1 MNVIG
6 IDVGG
11 STTKIV
17 CVSNGKMLD
26 PMQVKATD
34 PLTSV
39 YGAFGKYLS
48 EKCLTL
54 EDIDKIKV
62 TGVGSTYIREG
73 LYGIPTDKVN
83 EFTSI
88 GLGGLAMS
96 GLEHAIIVSMGTGT
110 AFVEAG
116 NGVNRHMGGTGVGGG
131 TLLGLGSKLLDVRN
145 YESIVE
151 MALKGDLDKV
161 DLYVGELSKTE
172 DGYMPSKVTAAN
184 FGKVTD
190 FSTKEDIA
198 AGLVNMVFQTVG
210 MMSVFA
216 AQTVGLKDIVLIG
229 NLSKFPNIRELCKQV
244 EDLHDVHFH
253 VPEFSEYATA
263 FGAALSNR

>member
-17 CVSNGKMLD
+17 CVSNGKMLA

-48 EKCLTL
+48 EEGLTL

-96 GLEHAIIVSMGTGT
+96 GLDHAIIVSMGTGT

-116 NGVNRHMGGTGVGGG
+116 NGVNRHMGGTGVGVWQGWVSTG
-131 TLLGLGSKLLDVRN
+131 YSATWFDWLGLLL
-145 YESIVE
+145 IC
-151 MALKGDLDKV
+151 
-161 DLYVGELSKTE
+161 
-172 DGYMPSKVTAAN
+172 
-184 FGKVTD
+184 
-190 FSTKEDIA
+190 
-198 AGLVNMVFQTVG
+198 
-210 MMSVFA
+210 
-216 AQTVGLKDIVLIG
+216 IVLPAVLTVSI
-229 NLSKFPNIRELCKQV
+229 
-244 EDLHDVHFH
+244 DLAMRKLGWVKNGDQKLVI
-253 VPEFSEYATA
+253 AK
-263 FGAALSNR
+263 

>member
-1 MNVIG
+1 MSNIWANLLT
-6 IDVGG
+6 ILVGG
-11 STTKIV
+11 LLV
-17 CVSNGKMLD
+17 NNFVMNRFLGCCPFLGVSKQYDTAKGMSMAVIFVMTLASFITWFVQHLILV
-26 PMQVKATD
+26 PLHLEYMQTI
-34 PLTSV
+34 
-39 YGAFGKYLS
+39 AFILVIAV
-48 EKCLTL
+48 L
-54 EDIDKIKV
+54 
-62 TGVGSTYIREG
+62 VG
-73 LYGIPTDKVN
+73 
-83 EFTSI
+83 
-88 GLGGLAMS
+88 
-96 GLEHAIIVSMGTGT
+96 
-110 AFVEAG
+110 
-116 NGVNRHMGGTGVGGG
+116 
-131 TLLGLGSKLLDVRN
+131 
-145 YESIVE
+145 IVE

-263 FGAALSNR
+263 YGAALSNR

>member
-1 MNVIG
+1 
-6 IDVGG
+6 
-11 STTKIV
+11 
-17 CVSNGKMLD
+17 
-26 PMQVKATD
+26 
-34 PLTSV
+34 
-39 YGAFGKYLS
+39 
-48 EKCLTL
+48 
-54 EDIDKIKV
+54 
-62 TGVGSTYIREG
+62 
-73 LYGIPTDKVN
+73 
-83 EFTSI
+83 
-88 GLGGLAMS
+88 
-96 GLEHAIIVSMGTGT
+96 
-110 AFVEAG
+110 
-116 NGVNRHMGGTGVGGG
+116 
-131 TLLGLGSKLLDVRN
+131 
-145 YESIVE
+145 

-263 FGAALSNR
+263 YGAALSNR